1 MKDNGNLY
9 KRVQVS
15 LLTKLA
21 DGSLLFPDEIAYVV
35 ATPKQI
41 AYAHPRCK
49 TCEYYDKDEGNICNR
64 HYDTFRHPEEY
75 CSYHTSLLEP
85 SDEIS

>member
-1 MKDNGNLY
+1 MKISNKLY
-9 KRVQVS
+9 KRVQVT

-21 DGSLLFPDEIAYVV
+21 DGSLLWPDEIAYVE

-41 AYAHPRCK
+41 AYAHPRCE
-49 TCEYYDKDEGNICNR
+49 TCHHFDEFGDHCKRQANNKK
-64 HYDTFRHPEEY
+64 HPQEY
-75 CSYHTSLLEP
+75 CSQHTSLLEP